1 MRGTTRDTIEERCS
15 LGRVT
20 LNLCDTAGIHNSDDE
35 VERMGIDRSKK
46 KLSEAELALAVF
58 DSSQPLTDDDR
69 DILCSLD
76 PQKTVIV
83 LNKSDLAPALS
94 AKDFADFPR
103 VRLISCEKKDGLDAL
118 RDTVEEM
125 FIDGEID
132 YSRAVLTNA
141 RQHAA
146 LSSARRYLDAALEA
160 LGSGFGADTAGLDL
174 ELAAGAVGELDGI
187 SVLTEVVDTI
197 FARFCVGK

>member
-1 MRGTTRDTIEERCS
+1 
-15 LGRVT
+15 
-20 LNLCDTAGIHNSDDE
+20 
-35 VERMGIDRSKK
+35 
-46 KLSEAELALAVF
+46 
-58 DSSQPLTDDDR
+58 
-69 DILCSLD
+69 
-76 PQKTVIV
+76 
-83 LNKSDLAPALS
+83 
-94 AKDFADFPR
+94 
-103 VRLISCEKKDGLDAL
+103 
-118 RDTVEEM
+118 M

-132 YSRAVLTNA
+132 YSCAVLTNA